1 MSENKVIW
9 HKYPEEKPKNNS
21 NIPYLVTWLFDA
33 FGTKEPTVDMFYYE
47 EDSFKWNPENEV
59 IAWAELP
66 EPYKEEK
73 GNEEK
78 KYL

>member
-1 MSENKVIW
+1 MASVPRREASERWVVSNYSQIW
-9 HKYPEEKPKNNS
+9 KHKRCVYGIS
-21 NIPYLVTWLFDA
+21 NYEDDA
-33 FGTKEPTVDMFYYE
+33 
-47 EDSFKWNPENEV
+47 FKWNLENEV